1 MVKGKR
7 VLADIE
13 PELKK
18 RLYRILFEKDM
29 TFNEWV
35 RQQIQA
41 FLEENE
47 PKLKRLKGKG
57 A

>member
-7 VLADIE
+7 ILADIE

-18 RLYRILFEKDM
+18 RLFRVLFEKDM

-35 RQQIQA
+35 RQQITEYLQ
-41 FLEENE
+41 ENE
-47 PKLKRLKGKG
+47 PKGKRRKGRED
-57 A
+57 